1 MSLYL
6 PSGEYLLSEKRRT
19 IGIKLGNLNLTN
31 SKDHMYYLDKLDYMK
46 SGEVRSM

>member
-6 PSGEYLLSEKRRT
+6 PSGEYLLSEDRKA
-19 IGIKLGNLNLTN
+19 IGIQLENSNLTD
-31 SKDHMYYLDKLDYMK
+31 SKDQMYYLDEMGYMK